1 MVIPKK
7 KWFHSEIK
15 NTWFPVSVLPSSEL
29 ISLQLSFKKKT
40 KLWRQ
45 QEVNTV
51 IWGKDKWPF
60 PVWAGKNVLEPK
72 WYNLPQHPAITPA
85 SYSLKVCMFFTA
97 GCLGMPLGPSNCF
110 WLQTFVYICVCFR
123 HCYRVLLCVSYP
135 LWHKHTLHVLRCF
148 VSFWDVAFCGCVCVL
163 RYWSCLQFSQP
174 FWDLSVSGNEG
185 MQGLTTFQGR
195 CVCVDLF

>member
-51 IWGKDKWPF
+51 IWGNNKWPF

-72 WYNLPQHPAITPA
+72 WYNLPQHPAIKPA
-85 SYSLKVCMFFTA
+85 SYSLKVCMFFIA

-110 WLQTFVYICVCFR
+110 WLQTYVYICVCFR
-123 HCYRVLLCVSYP
+123 HCYRVLLWVSYP
-135 LWHKHTLHVLRCF
+135 LWHKYTLHVLQ
-148 VSFWDVAFCGCVCVL
+148 SGVL
-163 RYWSCLQFSQP
+163 SHF
-174 FWDLSVSGNEG
+174 G
-185 MQGLTTFQGR
+185 M
-195 CVCVDLF
+195 